1 MKINELEKVSL
12 LGLGLLGGSL
22 GLALNSIFPRLKR
35 LGYSHR
41 AVTRKKALDLGSVD
55 DIVPDVTD
63 AVRDAQLVILASPIG
78 AFESLMQQ
86 IAEHLPPGCI
96 VTDVGSTKVLP
107 VRWARKYL
115 HRNVQFLGSHPMA
128 GSEQRGVEFARADLF
143 FGAPCI
149 LTPTKQTK
157 KSTISFLKEFW
168 QTLGMRVQTMTPSR
182 HDRVLARIS
191 HLPHLLASALV
202 NVSNSQELLLCGKGF
217 LDTTRIA
224 SGPPNVWRD
233 IIMANTANAG
243 AALEKLI
250 KELSQMKSALD
261 RENEK
266 TILKMLTRAQE
277 KRNTLVTEKMKRKE
291 LLIE

>member
-1 MKINELEKVSL
+1 MKINELENISL

-22 GLALNSIFPRLKR
+22 GLALNSIFPRVKR

-41 AVTRKKALDLGSVD
+41 AVTRNKALVLGSVD
-55 DIVPDVTD
+55 DIFPDVTD

-78 AFESLMQQ
+78 VFESLMQQ

-107 VRWARKYL
+107 VRWARKYF
-115 HRNVQFLGSHPMA
+115 HRNIQFLGSHPMA

-149 LTPTKQTK
+149 LTPTRQTK
-157 KSTISFLKEFW
+157 KTTISFLKEFW
-168 QTLGMRVQTMTPSR
+168 QALGMRVQVMTPTE

-202 NVSNSQELLLCGKGF
+202 NVSDPKELLLCGKGF

-233 IIMANTANAG
+233 IILANTKNTS
-243 AALEKLI
+243 AAIGKLI
-250 KELSQMKSALD
+250 KELARMQSALD
-261 RENEK
+261 QENEK
-266 TILKMLTRAQE
+266 AIVKILTDAQE
-277 KRNTLVTEKMKRKE
+277 KRNNLVEQKMKRRE